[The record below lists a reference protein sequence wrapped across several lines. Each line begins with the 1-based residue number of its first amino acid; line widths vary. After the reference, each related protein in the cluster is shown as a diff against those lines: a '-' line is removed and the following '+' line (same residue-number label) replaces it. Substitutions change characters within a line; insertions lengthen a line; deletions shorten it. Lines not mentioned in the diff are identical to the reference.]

1 MPFYSTSGPNFLPTA
16 PILNLVTIQPV
27 ETLSNSLLTGSV
39 FQLAEAKTVPAEEI
53 DQTTQTVRNT
63 ILQQT
68 QQQSTIQIP
77 QEVLTTVNVINEN
90 NNSVLDPIYTK
101 ILDVFQALS
110 NPDNMVANNYNT
122 TVIPLLDVLDAEI
135 AQYPDITVIIQQ
147 IQAVFKR
154 ITGILSN
161 IPPGTDSS
169 FVQNYVV
176 NQLGKLDRLIA
187 NIPTA

>member
-1 MPFYSTSGPNFLPTA
+1 MPFYSTSGPNFLPTL
-16 PILNLVTIQPV
+16 PTLNLVTIQPV
-27 ETLSNSLLTGSV
+27 ESISNILQTGSI
-39 FQLAEAKTVPAEEI
+39 FQSVQVIATPADNI
-53 DQTTQTVRNT
+53 DQNTITTQSS

-68 QQQSTIQIP
+68 TQSTVQIP
-77 QEVLTTVNVINEN
+77 TDVLTTVNVINEN

-110 NPDNMVANNYNT
+110 NPDNMIANNYST
-122 TVIPLLDVLDAEI
+122 TVVPLLDVLDAEI
-135 AQYPDITVIIQQ
+135 AQYPDITPIIQQ

-169 FVQNYVV
+169 YIQNYVV
-176 NQLGKLDRLIA
+176 NQLGNLDRLIA
-187 NIPTA
+187 KIPTS